1 MSNLKFCIKF
11 KVVIPHVGHPL
22 YDKFNEKQIEVTD
35 KKQIVIKDKQGT
47 FIRQEN
53 DLIPIKFLT
62 ILDTGIS
69 DVFSFEQ
76 FMLYITDNNL
86 RLPLKIEYSD
96 FFRGTRNK
104 GDLIFVSDIKDLA
117 VVTQHA
123 GQNRLVISKLK
134 HSIFQVRGKDH
145 VKTV

>member
-1 MSNLKFCIKF
+1 MSSQNFCIKF
-11 KVVIPHVGHPL
+11 RVSIPHVGHPL
-22 YDKFNEKQIEVTD
+22 YDKFNEKQIEVND

-47 FIRQEN
+47 FIRKEN

-62 ILDTGIS
+62 ILDSGIS

-76 FMLYITDNNL
+76 FMEHITNNNL
-86 RLPLKIEYSD
+86 KLPLKIEYSD

-117 VVTQHA
+117 VITQHV

-134 HSIFQVRGKDH
+134 HTIFQLRGKEH